1 MASGR
6 PCGSV
11 AGVALKDIPRVPL
24 WQILGVI
31 TLAMIVGALG
41 TVFGSGHVDASAG
54 EIVLA
59 FVPPFILAVLTVVF
73 RVRERGRPAR
83 LERQRDA
90 KAEASDSSKD
100 SSGDASSDPSGDDG
114 AAA

>member
-1 MASGR
+1 MARRRS
-6 PCGSV
+6 CGSV

-41 TVFGSGHVDASAG
+41 TVFGSGHVDASTG

-59 FVPPFILAVLTVVF
+59 FVPPFILADLTVF
-73 RVRERGRPAR
+73 FWVRERGRETR
-83 LERQRDA
+83 LERQRAA
-90 KAEASDSSKD
+90 KAEASDLSSEP
-100 SSGDASSDPSGDDG
+100 SNDPSGDDG